1 MVVACSSVCVSEPV
15 LSGYWVCSIWFC
27 LDVLVTLCLG
37 CPSFSSR
44 MISFII
50 DIVSILLWMTLV
62 CHMRSFSFKTIILVD
77 TSIVNTI
84 IPKYRWY
91 RFSLVNCR
99 PFRETSS
106 QALLLHWSWL
116 HHKPCG

>member
-1 MVVACSSVCVSEPV
+1 VVVACSSVCVSEPV

-77 TSIVNTI
+77 SSIVNTI

-91 RFSLVNCR
+91 RLFLFNCR